1 MKRTSAATSLALLF
15 TTVFVLGIGSG
26 AQAEESLSVNMNF
39 SGTNVATTHNL
50 GPNTITDET
59 HLTGNGSLEAF
70 SFRELHADGASP
82 QPPVGCSG
90 PNFAVVA
97 GAGVFTFEDGSLL
110 VVTVADGSAC
120 IDLAAGNAAIT
131 VNYQI
136 SGGTGRFREASGELR
151 MSGTLM
157 VVLRDA
163 SNAPVLLTNT
173 GRIKGTL
180 FGVKHWE

>member
-1 MKRTSAATSLALLF
+1 MRRTSAATSLAMLF

-26 AQAEESLSVNMNF
+26 AQADEPRSVRMKF
-39 SGTNVATTHNL
+39 SGTNVATSINL
-50 GPNTITDET
+50 RPNTVTDET
-59 HLTGNGSLEAF
+59 HLTGDGSLGAF
-70 SFRELHADGASP
+70 TFRELHADGASP
-82 QPPVGCSG
+82 QPPPGCSG

-97 GAGVFTFEDGSLL
+97 GAGVFTFDDGSLL

-136 SGGTGRFREASGELR
+136 TGGTKRFREASGELT

-157 VVLRDA
+157 VVLRNA
-163 SNAPVLLTNT
+163 SNAPQLLTNT
-173 GRIKGTL
+173 GRIKGKI
-180 FGVKHWE
+180 FGVKHWD

>member
-1 MKRTSAATSLALLF
+1 MRRTSAATSLALLF

-26 AQAEESLSVNMNF
+26 AQADEPRSVRMKF
-39 SGTNVATTHNL
+39 SGTNVATSINL
-50 GPNTITDET
+50 RPNTVTDET
-59 HLTGNGSLEAF
+59 HLTGDGSLGAF
-70 SFRELHADGASP
+70 TFRELHADGASP
-82 QPPVGCSG
+82 QPPAGCTG

-136 SGGTGRFREASGELR
+136 TGGTGRFSEASGELT

-157 VVLRDA
+157 VVLRNA
-163 SNAPVLLTNT
+163 ANAPQLLTNT
-173 GRIKGTL
+173 GRIRGTIV
-180 FGVKHWE
+180 GVKH

>member
-1 MKRTSAATSLALLF
+1 MKRTSAATSLAILF

-26 AQAEESLSVNMNF
+26 AQADESRSVRMKF
-39 SGTNVATTHNL
+39 SGTNLATSINL
-50 GPNTITDET
+50 RPNTVTDET
-59 HLTGNGSLEAF
+59 HLTGDGSLGAF
-70 SFRELHADGASP
+70 TFRELHADGASP
-82 QPPVGCSG
+82 QPPVGCTG

-136 SGGTGRFREASGELR
+136 TGGTGRFREASGELT

-157 VVLRDA
+157 VVLRNA
-163 SNAPVLLTNT
+163 SNAPQLLTNT
-173 GRIKGTL
+173 GRIKGTI